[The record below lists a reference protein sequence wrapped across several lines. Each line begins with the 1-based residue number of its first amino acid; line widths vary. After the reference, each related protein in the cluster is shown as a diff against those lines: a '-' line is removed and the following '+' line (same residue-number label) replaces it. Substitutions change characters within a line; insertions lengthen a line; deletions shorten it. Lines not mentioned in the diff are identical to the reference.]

1 MLTHVRRFRHE
12 VARSGLDGCRGWPLR
27 NAAGTLCALALQ
39 RDRQLG
45 LGRQV
50 AAVGRRDDL
59 AVALG
64 QGCSGAAACASF
76 ELTPEQE
83 AELDDAIAEAN
94 RDGWIPAEQ
103 VIAELR
109 RR

>member
-1 MLTHVRRFRHE
+1 MMFTAKVKDGRL
-12 VARSGLDGCRGWPLR
+12 VADPAVELPEGATVTVLFNDDADG
-27 NAAGTLCALALQ
+27 
-39 RDRQLG
+39 
-45 LGRQV
+45 
-50 AAVGRRDDL
+50 DDL
-59 AVALG
+59 
-64 QGCSGAAACASF
+64 
-76 ELTPEQE
+76 ELTPEEE